1 MDHPLHCRC
10 GTLRGCVSH
19 SGKANRAVCYCKDC
33 QAYAHALGRSG
44 DILDE
49 MGGTDVVATLA
60 KYVTFTQG
68 IEALAC
74 LSLSPNGLLRWYA
87 KCCDTPVGNTSRNAK
102 VSYVGLVHTCLEDP
116 SATLE
121 SSFGPVRMR
130 VNTQSARGKPNS
142 TPIRTV
148 ACVVRLA
155 TSLLR
160 ARLDGGYKVTPFF
173 LPERGTPVV
182 PPRVLTAD
190 ERARVMN
197 AL

>member
-1 MDHPLHCRC
+1 M
-10 GTLRGCVSH
+10 SH

>member
-1 MDHPLHCRC
+1 MNHPLHCRC
-10 GTLRGCVSH
+10 GTLRGYISH
-19 SGKANRAVCYCKDC
+19 PRKANRAVCYCKDC
-33 QAYAHALGRSG
+33 QAYAHVLGRSG
-44 DILDE
+44 DVLDE
-49 MGGTDVVATLA
+49 MGGTDVIATLA
-60 KYVTFTQG
+60 KYVAFTQG

-87 KCCDTPVGNTSRNAK
+87 NCCDTPVGNTPRNAK

-116 SATLE
+116 STTLE

-142 TPIRTV
+142 TPIRTA

-160 ARLDGGYKVTPFF
+160 ARLDGGYKATPFF
-173 LPERGTPVV
+173 LPERGTPVA